1 MTSSMNR
8 TLSSGMA
15 EVSAVLAAEGPAPD
29 VTLMEPSAGRAEAE
43 RANAR
48 WNVDLPEMAAVSD
61 LIVPSD
67 GPLGA
72 VDVPLRLLVP
82 HGARPGLVLYVHGGG
97 FAFCSPA
104 THERCARMLAVAS
117 GMAVALPAY
126 RLAPEHPFPAGLK
139 DVVSCIRRGMQVVA
153 GHGVVPGPLFLAG
166 DSAGANLALAAML
179 LDGADAISGALLFY
193 GVYDADFDS
202 ESYRFFAEGPGL
214 TRGKMQRY
222 WDWYVADAA
231 LRDDPLIAP
240 LKAHDQA
247 LKALPPL
254 HLVAAGIDPLLSDSI
269 AFANRLA
276 ELGRVERLH
285 IVSGVVHGFLQMSL
299 LLPEARAVL
308 ADAGAFIRAHA

>member
-1 MTSSMNR
+1 MVPPMITTR
-8 TLSSGMA
+8 TASRYPQEGDDGP
-15 EVSAVLAAEGPAPD
+15 VSPHPG
-29 VTLMEPSAGRAEAE
+29 
-43 RANAR
+43 
-48 WNVDLPEMAAVSD
+48 
-61 LIVPSD
+61 PSD
-67 GPLGA
+67 GKLPDVQQPFDVVMQGTVFLDVVFTGLPALPTLGTEI
-72 VDVPLRLLVP
+72 
-82 HGARPGLVLYVHGGG
+82 HSEGMGSCPGGI
-97 FAFCSPA
+97 AN
-104 THERCARMLAVAS
+104 LAVA
-117 GMAVALPAY
+117 
-126 RLAPEHPFPAGLK
+126 
-139 DVVSCIRRGMQVVA
+139 
-153 GHGVVPGPLFLAG
+153 
-166 DSAGANLALAAML
+166 AML
-179 LDGADAISGALLFY
+179 HDGADAISGALLFY
-193 GVYDADFDS
+193 GVYDADFDN

>member
-1 MTSSMNR
+1 MTHAMDR
-8 TLSSGMA
+8 TLSPGMA

-29 VTLMEPSAGRAEAE
+29 VTLMEPAAGRAEAE

-48 WNVDLPEMAAVSD
+48 WNVDLPDMATVSD
-61 LIVPSD
+61 LTVPAD
-67 GPLGA
+67 GPFGA
-72 VDVPLRLLVP
+72 MDVPLRLLVP

-104 THERCARMLAVAS
+104 THERCARMLAEAA

-139 DVVSCIRRGMQVVA
+139 DVVSCVRQAMQVAA

-166 DSAGANLALAAML
+166 DSAGANLAVAAML
-179 LDGADAISGALLFY
+179 HDGAAGISGALLFY

-222 WDWYVADAA
+222 WNWYVADAA
-231 LRDDPLIAP
+231 LRNDPLVAP
-240 LKAHDQA
+240 QKAGDDA
-247 LKALPPL
+247 LRGLPPL

-269 AFANRLA
+269 AFADRLA
-276 ELGRVERLH
+276 ELGRAERLH
-285 IVSGVVHGFLQMSL
+285 IVPGVVHGFLQMSL

-308 ADAGAFIRAHA
+308 ADAGAFIRAQS